1 MIPGQI
7 IDYLERNQVPF
18 AVRSHPRAVDAQH
31 LAAALHVSGHRVA
44 KTVVVRAA
52 GTQWLALLPASR
64 RLHAPQLARELHVTK
79 VELVPEPEFESIFGP
94 CEVGAEPPFGGL
106 YGLPVLVDAS
116 LARCDYLIFRG
127 GSHVESIEMRFLD
140 FARLEHPTFSRFSAP
155 LPEAPLPYVWEEEV
169 RL

>member
-7 IDYLERNQVPF
+7 IDYLERNYVPF
-18 AVRSHPRAVDAQH
+18 VVRSHARAVDGQR

-44 KTVVVRAA
+44 KAVVVRGA
-52 GTQWLALLPASR
+52 GTQWLAVLPAAR
-64 RLHAPQLARELHVTK
+64 QIDVEQLARELHVAE

-106 YGLPVLVDAS
+106 YGMPVLVDAN
-116 LARCDYLIFRG
+116 LARCDYLIFRA

-140 FARLEHPTFSRFSAP
+140 FARLEHPTFARFAAP
-155 LPEAPLPYVWEEEV
+155 LPQEAPPYVWDEA
-169 RL
+169 RP